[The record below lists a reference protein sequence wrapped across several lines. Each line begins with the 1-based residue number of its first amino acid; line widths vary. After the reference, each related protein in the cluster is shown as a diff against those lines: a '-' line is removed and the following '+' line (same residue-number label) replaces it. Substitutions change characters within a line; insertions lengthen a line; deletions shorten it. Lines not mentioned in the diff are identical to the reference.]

1 MNIIIILSCLIG
13 ACFFVW
19 ALCYDGFSLFSIVV
33 LIGAWL
39 TSFLLFNVVVS
50 VAEEVI
56 PQTEYYDNL
65 EWKVVSEQ
73 KLVKENDY
81 TYMVYVKHRNTNKFY
96 VSFNVENGNFD
107 GKEKITITNTKSK
120 ILFHYSDTIEPV
132 VVVEEAIPN
141 RFVRLFFPK
150 FYRYHFVVPEDKVV
164 ETYIE

>member
-1 MNIIIILSCLIG
+1 
-13 ACFFVW
+13 
-19 ALCYDGFSLFSIVV
+19 
-33 LIGAWL
+33 
-39 TSFLLFNVVVS
+39 
-50 VAEEVI
+50 
-56 PQTEYYDNL
+56 
-65 EWKVVSEQ
+65 
-73 KLVKENDY
+73 
-81 TYMVYVKHRNTNKFY
+81 MVYVKHRNTNKFY

-150 FYRYHFVVPEDKVV
+150 FYRYHFVVPEDKVI

>member
-13 ACFFVW
+13 VCFFVW

-39 TSFLLFNVVVS
+39 VSFLLFNVVVS

-65 EWKVVSEQ
+65 EWKVASEQ

-81 TYMVYVKHRNTNKFY
+81 TYMVYVRYGETDKFY
-96 VSFNVENGNFD
+96 VNFNVENDSFGA
-107 GKEKITITNTKSK
+107 KEKNFNFKYQI
-120 ILFHYSDTIEPV
+120 
-132 VVVEEAIPN
+132 
-141 RFVRLFFPK
+141 
-150 FYRYHFVVPEDKVV
+150 
-164 ETYIE
+164 